1 MNEID
6 KFTYVVSW
14 APDDECYVAYCMEFP
29 SAKTH
34 GDTAEEAQKE
44 LRFLLAEV
52 LKDFKAKGKEIP
64 EAICER
70 NFKGNISLRV
80 SPDTH
85 RELVV
90 SAAMQDV
97 SLNQCITTLIEKNMQ
112 TSTLVDTIREL
123 KSSNE
128 QLRSELDRMQGITEQ
143 VLEAYFLM
151 SSRTSVSQN
160 YQDSY
165 GAYVEPG
172 DSLSAELQN
181 KQVEV

>member
-34 GDTAEEAQKE
+34 GDTVEEAQNE

-64 EAICER
+64 EALCER

-80 SPDTH
+80 SSDTH
-85 RELVV
+85 RELIM

-97 SLNQCITTLIEKNMQ
+97 SLNQWITTLIEKNMQ
-112 TSTLVDTIREL
+112 TSTLVETIRDL

-128 QLRSELDRMQGITEQ
+128 QLRSELDRMQIVTEQ
-143 VLEAYFLM
+143 ILEAYFLM
-151 SSRTSVSQN
+151 SSRNSVSQN
-160 YQDSY
+160 YQGSL
-165 GAYVEPG
+165 GAYVEPS
-172 DSLSAELQN
+172 DSWSAEPQN
-181 KQVEV
+181 KQVEL